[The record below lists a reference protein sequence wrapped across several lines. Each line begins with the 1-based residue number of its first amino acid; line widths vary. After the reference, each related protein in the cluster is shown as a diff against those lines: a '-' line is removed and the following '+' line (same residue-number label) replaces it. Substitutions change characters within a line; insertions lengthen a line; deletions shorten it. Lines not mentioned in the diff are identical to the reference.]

1 MPLEEQA
8 EEKIQGVVQNIIQAG
23 VRYALKVPKGV
34 ALGLLRGGAKLAKKG
49 TVGAAHAVKEH
60 LDSGQV
66 SEKKLQKLEGGDLH
80 DLRLDDGTLKQV
92 IKSLNEAG
100 VRFSVEPTKEGS
112 YFLHFAGKNEDH
124 VKHAVERAFKKMGLE
139 INEEDFIPDPQPTVE
154 ETREQAEQAVRTT
167 QEAPAQREEPEPVT
181 AEMPQVEHGSV
192 DWDAVDPEVMD
203 AATAQLAARHPE
215 LSWGKVMGDAK
226 WDEQSQQHYTYQ
238 VRDAALGDP
247 DLGKELDGILHD
259 DFGQPFQPQ
268 QALDQAQPETDRQAK
283 SAPAESSAQA
293 EPFEL
298 SDETKQQFREDVHA
312 QAAKLDDK
320 AGEPKPIKS
329 KKDLFDRFRKKL
341 RTNLDAQATQK
352 PMVPTQSRT
361 HKPTR

>member
-23 VRYALKVPKGV
+23 FRAALKVPKGV

-100 VRFSVEPTKEGS
+100 VRFSIEPTKEGS

-154 ETREQAEQAVRTT
+154 ETREQAEQAGRTT

-268 QALDQAQPETDRQAK
+268 QALDQAQPETDRQAE
-283 SAPAESSAQA
+283 APAQT
-293 EPFEL
+293 EPSKV
-298 SDETKQQFREDVHA
+298 SDEKFR
-312 QAAKLDDK
+312 AAASKLHDE
-320 AGEPKPIKS
+320 AGATEPKPIKS